1 MGKATAAST
10 RNFQRRREKAIQY
23 AIGSPNAKSVAET
36 TAASCSVSQ
45 NACQSMALSSSP
57 AALFLVGRR
66 RRQTEAITTEYLC
79 RLRSLNIVHK
89 SGRQFLASGA
99 GNNHQTL
106 VERRISLE
114 RNPPVSSLSLHRRR
128 SDVRQ
133 SDEADLGVSRFDE
146 LRRLRDIFPHYPPI
160 RPLIGKLTIFHH

>member
-1 MGKATAAST
+1 MEPITKPAKVKASVWPVRDCHQRPSGLREPSATRKKNPRTVGGSTMGKATAAST

-45 NACQSMALSSSP
+45 NACQSMAISSSP
-57 AALFLVGRR
+57 AALFLLGRR

-89 SGRQFLASGA
+89 SGRQFLAPGA

-106 VERRISLE
+106 VQRRISLG
-114 RNPPVSSLSLHRRR
+114 RNLP
-128 SDVRQ
+128 
-133 SDEADLGVSRFDE
+133 
-146 LRRLRDIFPHYPPI
+146 
-160 RPLIGKLTIFHH
+160 

>member
-1 MGKATAAST
+1 MLAN
-10 RNFQRRREKAIQY
+10 RWPY
-23 AIGSPNAKSVAET
+23 P
-36 TAASCSVSQ
+36 
-45 NACQSMALSSSP
+45 SSP
-57 AALFLVGRR
+57 AALFFLGRR
-66 RRQTEAITTEYLC
+66 RQSEAITTEYLC
-79 RLRSLNIVHK
+79 RLRSLNVVHK
-89 SGRQFLASGA
+89 SGRQFLAPGA

-146 LRRLRDIFPHYPPI
+146 LRRLQDILAHYQAI
-160 RPLIGKLTIFHH
+160 RHLIVQLHMFHRR